1 MDILKKYGVLL
12 RDSYNYRHVILSL
25 AFLVT
30 FSVHL
35 LMFSYGPLISSIVNE
50 MALNYTQ
57 ASFIFSI
64 SILAITVVR
73 IPWGV
78 CCDRIGFKKAIGLG
92 LCFIGVF
99 SFLRGYSRTFEELLL
114 YQLVLG
120 IGFSVVMPSLPK
132 MVSNWFPKEKI
143 GRATGIYVT
152 GFAFGNMFGLGI
164 TPVLLSFLGGSW
176 RAVFRIYG
184 IFGIALCLLW
194 WLVVQERPS
203 VFVPNQIIAHQ
214 TSMSF
219 KERILMIIKEKDMW
233 ILTGLIFI
241 AMGTFD
247 SLSLWLPSILESQG
261 FALITAGI
269 IASLLPLGFLVTSP
283 ISGALADRFSRKR
296 IMMVLGLLS
305 GPAIFFIGLDTSI
318 SIWVAPFFAGFFL
331 MGVLT
336 IALMIPVDHP
346 QLSSYVAS
354 AVAIIS
360 ALANLGSFLL
370 PIVVGYTRDLTGS
383 FLPALIILAIFG
395 ELIILL
401 AFAITES
408 SGK

>member
-1 MDILKKYGVLL
+1 
-12 RDSYNYRHVILSL
+12 
-25 AFLVT
+25 
-30 FSVHL
+30 
-35 LMFSYGPLISSIVNE
+35 MFCYGPLISSIVNE

-78 CCDRIGFKKAIGLG
+78 CCDRIGFKKALGIGLIIMG
-92 LCFIGVF
+92 LF
-99 SFLRGYSRTFEELLL
+99 SFLRGYSQTFEELLL
-114 YQLVLG
+114 YQLALG

-132 MVSNWFPKEKI
+132 MVSNWSSKERI
-143 GRATGIYVT
+143 GRATGIYVA
-152 GFAFGNMFGLGI
+152 GFAFGNMVGLGI
-164 TPVLLSFLGGSW
+164 TPLLLSFFNGSW
-176 RAVFRIYG
+176 RAVFRVYG

-194 WLVVQERPS
+194 WFIVQERPT
-203 VFVPNQIIAHQ
+203 VFVPNQIAQNH
-214 TSMSF
+214 TPLPF
-219 KERILMIIKEKDMW
+219 KESFLIIIKEKDMW
-233 ILTGLIFI
+233 ILTGLMFI

-269 IASLLPLGFLVTSP
+269 IASLLPLGFLITSP
-283 ISGALADRFSRKR
+283 VSGILADRFSRKR
-296 IMMVLGLLS
+296 LMMILGLLS

-331 MGVLT
+331 MGVLA

-346 QLSSYVAS
+346 KLSPYVAS

-370 PIVVGYTRDLTGS
+370 PVIVGYTRDLTGS
-383 FLPALIILAIFG
+383 FVPALIILAILG

-401 AFAITES
+401 TLAITES
-408 SGK
+408 SEK